1 MRQMQRRLLGWRQV
15 LWWQRMEDL
24 CRMWLGQL
32 ARLLRKLVRRRT
44 RLLVWLGRLLV
55 LLCWLVGAVW
65 RMQRR
70 LQGML
75 LVRQVD
81 RWVHKGQQQVQWWSE
96 VEDRRRRLVRLL
108 GML

>member
-1 MRQMQRRLLGWRQV
+1 MRQRL
-15 LWWQRMEDL
+15 
-24 CRMWLGQL
+24 
-32 ARLLRKLVRRRT
+32 RLE
-44 RLLVWLGRLLV
+44 RLLVQ
-55 LLCWLVGAVW
+55 LCWLGGGLW
-65 RMQRR
+65 RMLQSP
-70 LQGML
+70 QGML

>member
-1 MRQMQRRLLGWRQV
+1 
-15 LWWQRMEDL
+15 
-24 CRMWLGQL
+24 
-32 ARLLRKLVRRRT
+32 
-44 RLLVWLGRLLV
+44 
-55 LLCWLVGAVW
+55 
-65 RMQRR
+65 MQRR

-96 VEDRRRRLVRLL
+96 VEDRLRRLVRLL